1 MRLTRRHKIAGA
13 TAAAGLAGA
22 VALAFAVPALA
33 GASTLIPINPGN
45 VPTTAAG
52 FEDQSCD
59 QIPGDTADW
68 LDGWVFVLPKAAGAE
83 GNFEY
88 IEAVFQDEDG
98 NVIRYDTEDDGG
110 IVSGSGNNKAY
121 IITPAGLTLIDAE
134 ARVTLKEDGGNGK
147 DPQFNLT
154 HACPATEEPPG
165 EETPSEDPSSPS
177 EEPSSP
183 TEEPSSP
190 TEEPSS
196 PTEEPSS
203 PTEEPSSPTEEPS
216 SPTEEPSSPTE
227 EPSSPTEEPSS
238 PTEEPSSPTEE
249 PSSPTEEPSSPSEE
263 PSSPTEEPSSPTEEP
278 SSPNE
283 SSPAESSPAESSPA
297 ESSSAVPSSGA
308 PSSGAPSSSTP
319 GQASTSPAGNGLPT
333 TGSPLIYVLAGA
345 GVLLVAGVVLLV
357 LLRRRGETAENAD
370 A

>member
-1 MRLTRRHKIAGA
+1 MKLTRRHKVLGA

-33 GASTLIPINPGN
+33 GASTLIDINDGN
-45 VPTTAAG
+45 VPTTAEG
-52 FEDQSCD
+52 FKTHSCD
-59 QIPGDTADW
+59 QIPGGTAAW
-68 LDGWVFVLPKAAGAE
+68 LDGWVFVLPSSVKAE

-110 IVSGSGNNKAY
+110 IVSGSGDNKAY
-121 IITPAGLTLIDAE
+121 IVTPAGLTLIDAE
-134 ARVTLKEDGGNGK
+134 ARVNLKEDNKKGK
-147 DPQFNLT
+147 EPEFNLT
-154 HACPATEEPPG
+154 HACPATEQPPG
-165 EETPSEDPSSPS
+165 EETPT

-249 PSSPTEEPSSPSEE
+249 PSSPTEEPSSPTEE

-278 SSPNE
+278 SSPV
-283 SSPAESSPAESSPA
+283 
-297 ESSSAVPSSGA
+297 ESSSAA
-308 PSSGAPSSSTP
+308 PSSEAPSSQAPSSSTP
-319 GQASTSPAGNGLPT
+319 GQASTTPAGNSLPS
-333 TGSPLIYVLAGA
+333 TGSSLTYALGAGA
-345 GVLLVAGVVLLV
+345 LLAAGIALLVVQ
-357 LLRRRGETAENAD
+357 RRRAEHAEG

>member
-1 MRLTRRHKIAGA
+1 MKLTRRHKIAGA

-33 GASTLIPINPGN
+33 GASTLIPINEGN
-45 VPTTAAG
+45 VPTTAVD
-52 FEDQSCD
+52 FKPPSCD
-59 QIPGDTADW
+59 QIPAGTAAW
-68 LDGWVFVLPKAAGAE
+68 LDGWVFVLPKSAGAE

-88 IEAVFQDEDG
+88 IEAVFEEDG
-98 NVIRYDTEDDGG
+98 NVIRYNTEDDGG
-110 IVSGSGNNKAY
+110 IVSGSGDNKAY

-134 ARVTLKEDGGNGK
+134 ARVTLKEDDGK
-147 DPQFNLT
+147 GKEPFFNLT
-154 HACPATEEPPG
+154 HTCPATEQPPG
-165 EETPSEDPSSPS
+165 EET
-177 EEPSSP
+177 P

-249 PSSPTEEPSSPSEE
+249 PSSPTEEPSSP
-263 PSSPTEEPSSPTEEP
+263 
-278 SSPNE
+278 
-283 SSPAESSPAESSPA
+283 A
-297 ESSSAVPSSGA
+297 ESSSAVPSSEAPSSQA

-319 GQASTSPAGNGLPT
+319 GQASTSPAGSSLPT
-333 TGSPLIYVLAGA
+333 TGSSLTYALGAGA
-345 GVLLVAGVVLLV
+345 LLAAGIALLVVQ
-357 LLRRRGETAENAD
+357 RRRAENAEG